1 MTIPWVDDPDVES
14 AEYESE
20 SEGLFGDSD
29 VDADFE
35 GDFDTE
41 DVDAESRA
49 SQARRRRARAR
60 RVALARRR
68 QSVARARSMARQPAR
83 QPATGASPVQR
94 ATAATARAVRNLDL
108 ETKVQEDT
116 FRSAIAAQNKRMS
129 RGEYAAVAGAA
140 VNQFIESFD
149 APDNPYARAALR
161 FSPLLL
167 LAPQR
172 KGRGFEGLVKDPR
185 VIGGAA
191 VAALV
196 LFGENRN
203 QFRRAREIRI
213 LQPPDVAKGGTTY
226 QMIAD
231 VLDGR
236 GANLPGEK
244 ITWSATGAA
253 TINPDTGLVTTGSAA
268 GSAVIT
274 AKSGDLLNHVNLKV
288 V

>member
-1 MTIPWVDDPDVES
+1 MTTPWVDDPDLES

-29 VDADFE
+29 VDSNFE
-35 GDFDTE
+35 SDFDTE
-41 DVDAESRA
+41 DLDAESRA

-68 QSVARARSMARQPAR
+68 QATARARGLARQPAR
-83 QPATGASPVQR
+83 QPTGVPPAQR
-94 ATAATARAVRNLDL
+94 ATAATARAVRTLDL

-116 FRSAIAAQNKRMS
+116 FRNAIAAQNKRMS

-172 KGRGFEGLVKDPR
+172 KGRGVEGLIKDPR

-196 LFGENRN
+196 FAGENRSKLN
-203 QFRRAREIRI
+203 KAREIRI
-213 LQPPDVAKGGTTY
+213 LQPPDVAKNATH

-236 GANLPGEK
+236 GANLPNEK
-244 ITWSATGAA
+244 ITWEATGAA
-253 TINPDTGLVTTGSAA
+253 TINADTGVVTAGAAA
-268 GSAVIT
+268 GLAVIT
-274 AKSGDLLNHVNLKV
+274 ARSGDLRNHANLKV